1 MYRGA
6 TRINLDGKNRI
17 AIPTKYREKILIESS
32 GLLVL
37 TAHIYK
43 CLLLYPQFAWEPIQE
58 KIMNLSSFEKKSSGL
73 QRLLVGFAED
83 ISLDKASRLVIPS
96 ELKNYAEIDKNAI
109 FIGQG
114 SHFEIWNSDHYYE
127 HLTQINITEE
137 NDFPDELKGFS
148 L

>member
-43 CLLLYPQFAWEPIQE
+43 CLLLYPPVCMGA
-58 KIMNLSSFEKKSSGL
+58 
-73 QRLLVGFAED
+73 D
-83 ISLDKASRLVIPS
+83 SR
-96 ELKNYAEIDKNAI
+96 KNNESIK
-109 FIGQG
+109 
-114 SHFEIWNSDHYYE
+114 
-127 HLTQINITEE
+127 L
-137 NDFPDELKGFS
+137 
-148 L
+148 

>member
-17 AIPTKYREKILIESS
+17 AIPTKYREKILVESS

-58 KIMNLSSFEKKSSGL
+58 KIMNLSSFERKSSGL

>member
-32 GLLVL
+32 GLLVQ

>member
-17 AIPTKYREKILIESS
+17 AIPTKYREKILVESS

>member
-6 TRINLDGKNRI
+6 TRLSLDGKNRI
-17 AIPTKYREKILIESS
+17 SIPTKYREKILIESS
-32 GLLVL
+32 GALVL

-83 ISLDKASRLVIPS
+83 ITLDNANRLSNTIRIKK
-96 ELKNYAEIDKNAI
+96 LCGNR
-109 FIGQG
+109 
-114 SHFEIWNSDHYYE
+114 
-127 HLTQINITEE
+127 
-137 NDFPDELKGFS
+137 
-148 L
+148 

>member
-73 QRLLVGFAED
+73 QRL
-83 ISLDKASRLVIPS
+83 ASRICRGYHS
-96 ELKNYAEIDKNAI
+96 
-109 FIGQG
+109 
-114 SHFEIWNSDHYYE
+114 
-127 HLTQINITEE
+127 
-137 NDFPDELKGFS
+137 
-148 L
+148 

>member
-83 ISLDKASRLVIPS
+83 ITLDKANRFLIPA

-109 FIGQG
+109 FFIKYINVLLRRLFQ
-114 SHFEIWNSDHYYE
+114 F
-127 HLTQINITEE
+127 HLMRDYIILDRLFFRQTNRIY
-137 NDFPDELKGFS
+137 
-148 L
+148 